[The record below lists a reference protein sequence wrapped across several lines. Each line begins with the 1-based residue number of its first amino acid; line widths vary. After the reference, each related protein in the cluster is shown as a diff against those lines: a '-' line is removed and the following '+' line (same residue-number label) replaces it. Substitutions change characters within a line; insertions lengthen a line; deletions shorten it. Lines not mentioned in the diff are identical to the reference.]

1 MIQMPIPPLISVW
14 SESIQ
19 YLGFIRK
26 KTKTDEMRNSENKVL
41 NVLPPAETGVE
52 VQGSS
57 YLLLL
62 PCCWGRTRWMV
73 SEGYQIHFVRFL
85 VVCIQQKYVKTI

>member
-1 MIQMPIPPLISVW
+1 MIQMPIPPLISAW

-26 KTKTDEMRNSENKVL
+26 KIKTDEMRNSENKVL

-62 PCCWGRTRWMV
+62 PCCWREDTLDGV
-73 SEGYQIHFVRFL
+73 GGISDSL
-85 VVCIQQKYVKTI
+85 CVVPGS